1 VGVVTLI
8 SLLVARSRRRS
19 AFADAIGIAGM
30 DRVAQFNVIA
40 TSLTNYPLLSR

>member
-1 VGVVTLI
+1 VKTPVGVVTLI
-8 SLLVARSRRRS
+8 SLLVALS
-19 AFADAIGIAGM
+19 AIGIAGM